1 MIYNVKNLPKQ
12 NRGTNNIGEW
22 NMGKPPEVDVW
33 TGYLVHSVSYFPF
46 NDFFAWLLEMSC
58 YFIEH
63 CPGTALKI

>member
-1 MIYNVKNLPKQ
+1 
-12 NRGTNNIGEW
+12 
-22 NMGKPPEVDVW
+22 MGKPPKVDVW

-46 NDFFAWLLEMSC
+46 NDFFFEWLLEISC